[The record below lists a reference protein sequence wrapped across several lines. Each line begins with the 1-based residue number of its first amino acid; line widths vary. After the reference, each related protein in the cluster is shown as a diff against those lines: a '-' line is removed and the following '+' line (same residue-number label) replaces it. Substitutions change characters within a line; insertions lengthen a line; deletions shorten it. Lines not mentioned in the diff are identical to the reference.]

1 MTRTNRGGLATIVVG
16 VLVVMSLT
24 SCTFIAR
31 EGQNMRDEQRAA
43 LHIQVQEAVGLAV
56 PEAADVGVTTGM
68 DGFATVL
75 SVDLELPDPADA
87 SVDLVDRAFGAAFA
101 VDGGQTTFI
110 QLSLRSGDSPIP
122 MADIIAEMGVQMS
135 PTALDISLD
144 DQELAER
151 YGN

>member
-24 SCTFIAR
+24 SCTFIAQ
-31 EGQNMRDEQRAA
+31 EGQNMSDEQRAA
-43 LHIQVQEAVGLAV
+43 LHTQVQEAVGLAV
-56 PEAADVGVTTGM
+56 PEAVEVGVTTAM

-75 SVDLELPDPADA
+75 SVDPELPDPVDA

-101 VDGGQTTFI
+101 VDGGQSTFI
-110 QLSLRSGDSPIP
+110 ELRLSSGDSSVPL
-122 MADIIAEMGVQMS
+122 ADIRAEMGLRES
-135 PTALDISLD
+135 KLFTINLD